1 MMKLVPTCA
10 LRPLNGVKNGV
21 VWLVTIFAVGFSM
34 SVAADQPKPSYVSFA
49 RISGDQKAVL
59 QYRAGMQ
66 AIIQYMDSQP
76 NLFPPDKLTEKRL
89 PTLAQKQHIRSTWKS
104 LLDYTL
110 ALDSIGKLYENFY
123 LSNDA
128 EYRKHALMTLFGV
141 FVAQYRFA
149 LEYIHRI
156 ENDPGLDVV
165 LNEAVDDIAITTGAY
180 DKFQFR
186 FLNIIRGTEFVALN
200 SMYNILEKEESSALH
215 AAIAEDVQRIW
226 QFGAGRG
233 ELLTLK
239 NALDIVKNTSTTAW
253 FPVQAGVAEWMGD
266 TKVVRI
272 NQSLISSEQIHDM
285 QTMLR
290 PADVLLERREWYLSN
305 IGLPGFW
312 PHAAIYIGT
321 ADERRKYFVSD
332 EVVAWVKS
340 MGENSGDFETLLKS
354 RYPDSYALSQATT
367 EDAHKV
373 RVIEAISEGVSFTSL
388 EHSADAD
395 SVAVLRP
402 HLSVLEK
409 AKAIYRAF
417 SFHGRPYDFNFDF
430 LTDSAL
436 VCTELVYKSF
446 EPGKQ
451 FKGLVL
457 PTSEVVGRKVTTAND
472 IARMFDEEYEDPNA
486 QFELILFL
494 DGLEK
499 QSKAQ
504 LATVAEFRRSWR
516 RPKWYILVQDL

>member
-1 MMKLVPTCA
+1 M
-10 LRPLNGVKNGV
+10 GVKKGFP
-21 VWLVTIFAVGFSM
+21 WLVIMFAMGFLLP
-34 SVAADQPKPSYVSFA
+34 VAADQSKPSYVSFA

-59 QYRAGMQ
+59 QYRTGMQ
-66 AIIQYMDSQP
+66 AIIRYMDSHTD
-76 NLFPPDKLTEKRL
+76 LFPADKLTEKRL
-89 PTLAQKQHIRSTWKS
+89 PTLEQKQQIRSTWKS
-104 LLDYTL
+104 FLDYIL
-110 ALDSIGKLYENFY
+110 ALDSIGQLYDNFY

-128 EYRKHALMTLFGV
+128 EYRKHALMTLFGA

-149 LEYIHRI
+149 LEYIHRV
-156 ENDPGLDVV
+156 ENDPGLDVI
-165 LNEAVDDIAITTGAY
+165 LNEAVDDIALTTGAY

-186 FLNIIRGTEFVALN
+186 FLNVIRGTEFVALSSMN
-200 SMYNILEKEESSALH
+200 SVLNKDESSPSQ

-239 NALDIVKNTSTTAW
+239 NAMDIIKNTSTTAW

-266 TKVVRI
+266 TKVVRV
-272 NQSLISSEQIHDM
+272 NQSLISSQQIHEM
-285 QTMLR
+285 SALLQ

-321 ADERRKYFVSD
+321 ADERRKYLIGDAVS
-332 EVVAWVKS
+332 AWVKS
-340 MGENSGDFETLLKS
+340 MGVESGDFELLLKS
-354 RYPDSYALSQATT
+354 RYPESYDQSQTT
-367 EDAHKV
+367 EDSHKV

-402 HLSVLEK
+402 HLNALEK
-409 AKAIYRAF
+409 AKVIYNAF
-417 SFHGRPYDFNFDF
+417 SFHGRPYDFDFDF

-451 FKGLVL
+451 FKGVAFL
-457 PTSEVVGRKVTTAND
+457 TSEVVGRKVTTAND
-472 IARMFDEEYEDPNA
+472 IARMFDEEYGKPNA

-499 QSKAQ
+499 QSKAK

-516 RPKWYILVQDL
+516 RPKWYILVQN

>member
-1 MMKLVPTCA
+1 MKFLRAYLFSSGNRINSGLAWVLLLV
-10 LRPLNGVKNGV
+10 GVSG
-21 VWLVTIFAVGFSM
+21 LM
-34 SVAADQPKPSYVSFA
+34 PAAAESQLSYVSFA
-49 RISGDQKAVL
+49 RIVSDQKAVL

-66 AIIQYMDSQP
+66 TIIQYMESQP
-76 NLFPPDKLTEKRL
+76 ELFPLHKLTEKRL
-89 PTLAQKQHIRSTWKS
+89 PTLTQKQQIRSTWKS
-104 LLDYTL
+104 LLDYIL
-110 ALDSIGKLYENFY
+110 ALDSIGQLYENFY
-123 LSNDA
+123 LSSDA
-128 EYRKHALMTLFGV
+128 EYRKHALATLFAA

-165 LNEAVDDIAITTGAY
+165 LNEAVDDVAVAQGAY

-186 FLNIIRGTEFVALN
+186 FLNVVRGTEFVTLN
-200 SMYNILEKEESSALH
+200 SLYNILVIDEALPLH
-215 AAIAEDVQRIW
+215 NAIEEDVQRIW

-233 ELLTLK
+233 EVLTLK
-239 NALDIVKNTSTTAW
+239 NALDIIKNTSTTAW

-266 TKVVRI
+266 TKVTRL
-272 NQSLISSEQIHDM
+272 NESLISTSQINDM
-285 QTMLR
+285 LPSLL

-305 IGLPGFW
+305 IGLPGYW

-321 ADERRKYFVSD
+321 ADERRKVFDSD

-340 MGENSGDFETLLKS
+340 KGEQSGDFEALLKS
-354 RYPDSYALSQATT
+354 HYPKSYALSLITT
-367 EDAHKV
+367 EDDHKA
-373 RVIEAISEGVSFTSL
+373 RVIEAISEGVMFTSL

-402 HLSVLEK
+402 KLNPLEK
-409 AKAIYRAF
+409 AMAIYKAF

-446 EPGKQ
+446 EPGRQ

-472 IARMFDEEYEDPNA
+472 IARLFDEEYGDPKA
-486 QFELILFL
+486 QFDLVMFL

-499 QSKAQ
+499 QHKAQ
-504 LATVAEFRRSWR
+504 IASLAEFRLSWR
-516 RPKWYILVQDL
+516 RPKWHILVQDL

>member
-1 MMKLVPTCA
+1 MMKLLPTRAQWPWMLMNAGLAWLLLFVGASGLAPATATQIQPNYVP
-10 LRPLNGVKNGV
+10 
-21 VWLVTIFAVGFSM
+21 
-34 SVAADQPKPSYVSFA
+34 FA
-49 RISGDQKAVL
+49 RIVSDQKAVL

-66 AIIQYMDSQP
+66 AIIQYMGSEP
-76 NLFPPDKLTEKRL
+76 ELFPPNKLTEKRL
-89 PTLAQKQHIRSTWKS
+89 PTLKQKQQIRSTWKS
-104 LLDYTL
+104 LLDYAL
-110 ALDSIGKLYENFY
+110 ALDSIGQLYENFY
-123 LSNDA
+123 LSSDA
-128 EYRKHALMTLFGV
+128 AYRKHALTTLFGAY
-141 FVAQYRFA
+141 VAQYRFA

-156 ENDPGLDVV
+156 ENDPGLDIV
-165 LNEAVDDIAITTGAY
+165 LNEAVDDVAVAQGAY

-200 SMYNILEKEESSALH
+200 SMYSLLDSDKSLPVH
-215 AAIAEDVQRIW
+215 MAIEQDVKRIW

-233 ELLTLK
+233 ELLTFN
-239 NALDIVKNTSTTAW
+239 NALDIIRNTSTTAW

-266 TKVVRI
+266 TKVVRV
-272 NQSLISSEQIHDM
+272 NESLISTEQIHDIRPLL
-285 QTMLR
+285 Q

-305 IGLPGFW
+305 IGLPGYW

-321 ADERRKYFVSD
+321 ADERRKFFASD
-332 EVVAWVKS
+332 EVNAWVKS
-340 MGENSGDFETLLKS
+340 KGEQSGDFEALLKS
-354 RYPDSYALSQATT
+354 HYPESYASSQLTT
-367 EDAHKV
+367 EDNHQT

-402 HLSVLEK
+402 NLSPIEK
-409 AKAIYRAF
+409 AMAIYKAF
-417 SFHGRPYDFNFDF
+417 AFHGRPYDFNFDF

-457 PTSEVVGRKVTTAND
+457 PTTEVVGRKVTTAND
-472 IARMFDEEYEDPNA
+472 IARLFDEEYGAPNA
-486 QFELILFL
+486 QFELVMFL

-499 QSKAQ
+499 QRKAQ
-504 LATVAEFRRSWR
+504 RASVAEFRRSWR
-516 RPKWYILVQDL
+516 RPKWHILVQD

>member
-1 MMKLVPTCA
+1 MVKLFSACVLWLTSKVNVQLLC
-10 LRPLNGVKNGV
+10 LVNLFTV
-21 VWLVTIFAVGFSM
+21 VVVMPA
-34 SVAADQPKPSYVSFA
+34 VAAQPSLNYVPYA
-49 RISGDQKAVL
+49 RITGDQKAVL

-66 AIIQYMDSQP
+66 AIIQYMDNHP
-76 NLFPPDKLTEKRL
+76 NLFPPEKLTEKRL
-89 PTLAQKQHIRSTWKS
+89 PTFAQKQQIRSTWKS

-110 ALDSIGKLYENFY
+110 ALDSIGQLYENFY
-123 LSNDA
+123 LSTDT
-128 EYRKHALMTLFGV
+128 EYRKHALVTLYGAFI
-141 FVAQYRFA
+141 AQYRFA

-165 LNEAVDDIAITTGAY
+165 LNEAVEDVALTNGAY

-186 FLNIIRGTEFVALN
+186 FLNVIRGTEFVALD
-200 SMYNILEKEESSALH
+200 SMYHVLNKEESSPLH
-215 AAIAEDVQRIW
+215 MGISEDAQRIW

-239 NALDIVKNTSTTAW
+239 NALDIIKNTSATAW

-266 TKVVRI
+266 TKVARV
-272 NQSLISSEQIHDM
+272 NQSLISSEQIHNM
-285 QTMLR
+285 QARLQ

-321 ADERRKYFVSD
+321 VEERRKYFSGD
-332 EVVAWVKS
+332 EVAAWVRS
-340 MGENSGDFETLLKS
+340 MGERSGDFEALLKS
-354 RYPDSYALSQATT
+354 QYPDSYSVSLKATD
-367 EDAHKV
+367 DAHKV

-388 EHSADAD
+388 EHSAEAD

-402 HLSVLEK
+402 QLSALEK
-409 AKAIYRAF
+409 AKAIYKAF

-451 FKGLVL
+451 FKGLLL

-472 IARMFDEEYEDPNA
+472 IARMFDEEYNKPNA

-499 QSKAQ
+499 QQKAQ
-504 LATVAEFRRSWR
+504 LATVDDFRRSWR
-516 RPKWYILVQDL
+516 RPKWHILVQ